1 MPLLTRMFSAGLL
14 LTLAATH
21 VAAASVDEIFRSED
35 TDGDGALSVVEAQAA
50 APKTFRAMD
59 SNGDGVLTVEEIAAY
74 TAAESAPEMVWPAE
88 VLASV
93 SQKTLEYWDG
103 NLDGKVTEQEYVKA
117 SVDMM
122 LLADSDGDRKVTR
135 EELQRFRGEAVTP

>member
-14 LTLAATH
+14 FALAATH

-35 TDGDGALSVVEAQAA
+35 TDGDGALSVAEAQAA

-59 SNGDGVLTVEEIAAY
+59 RNGDGVLKVDEIAAY
-74 TAAESAPEMVWPAE
+74 TAAESGPDMVWPAE

-103 NLDGKVTEQEYVKA
+103 NRDGKVTEQEYVKA

-122 LLADSDGDRKVTR
+122 LLADTDGDRKVTR